1 MRAPRGSAKLMKLRY
16 LRVIPAICAV
26 LLVAQLYARTKQG
39 DKYLKE
45 AQKAEYRQDWDRA
58 VEYYQMAVDEDPRDT
73 SYIIGMRRTRFQ
85 GAQEHV
91 KNGLTLRKQGNMAEA
106 IAEFQRAILMDP
118 ASGIALQE
126 LKRTE
131 DMLSS
136 GAAVSPRGEV
146 LTPSEQARQ
155 DAADRVASLEPIPR
169 LNPPVK
175 RVGPLKMNNQQVNV
189 LYNTLA
195 GIAGVNVV
203 WDSTWTR
210 PMKTYDVDLP
220 EMTIEQ
226 AFDYLALVTRT
237 FWKPLTPTTVFVTE
251 ESANKRRDFE
261 DNVVKTFYIQNAV
274 TVQEFQEIQT
284 AVRTLTDIR
293 RMYPYNPLKAMV
305 VRGPAD
311 AVALAEKLVRD
322 LDRPKS
328 EVVVDVF
335 VMEANSSR
343 TRDLAATIA
352 NMASSGLAINGIS
365 SAISFLPR
373 GAGTT
378 TSGSTTTTSTAVSL
392 ARLGSISSA
401 DFQTTLPGALL
412 QAMLTDSRTRLIS
425 SPQIRA
431 SDGQKGTLRV
441 GDRVPIATGSF
452 QSAVGGVGSFPSV
465 NTQFQYIEVGVNVDI
480 TPYVHSLDELTLHVE
495 LEVSNVRNYVDLG
508 NIKQPVIRQ
517 DKSTADL
524 RLKEGE
530 VNILAGLNQA
540 QDSQSING
548 IPGLVQIPVL
558 GKWLFGSNHTETDRG
573 ELMIALVPH
582 IVRTPNYSPENLRG
596 IFAGYDQQLELRH
609 APEEGEPSGSV
620 PAPEPAKEGAQPEAS
635 PPATPPKTAPQASP
649 AKPAAGG
656 PPATPPGPPPPA
668 TQARVTFL
676 PGVVTVGA
684 NAPFTVNVNLDNAND
699 LFSVMPL
706 RVTWDPALLRLND
719 IAPGELLTRD
729 GGRITSVKDIRNDTG
744 QATLSI
750 TRPAGAA
757 GINGS
762 GTVATLTFVSMGAGS
777 GSVTVSEMG
786 LMDTQ
791 NRAQPVMLGAVPVA
805 VQ

>member
-1 MRAPRGSAKLMKLRY
+1 MKLRY
-16 LRVIPAICAV
+16 LRVIPALCAAI
-26 LLVAQLYARTKQG
+26 LVVQLYARTKQG
-39 DKYLKE
+39 DRYLKE
-45 AQKAEYRQDWDRA
+45 AQAAEARQDWDRA
-58 VEYYQMAVDEDPRDT
+58 VEYYQMAVDEDPTDT

-85 GAQEHV
+85 GAQQHV
-91 KNGLTLRKQGNMAEA
+91 KQGLELRRQGNMAEA
-106 IAEFQRAILMDP
+106 IAELQRAILMDP

-126 LKRTE
+126 LKRTQ
-131 DMLSS
+131 DMLAS
-136 GAAVSPRGEV
+136 GAGSTPGEV
-146 LTPSEQARQ
+146 LTPAEQAIK
-155 DAADRVASLEPIPR
+155 DAADRVASLEPIPK
-169 LNPPVK
+169 LDPPVK
-175 RVGPLKMNNQQVNV
+175 RINALKMNNQPINI
-189 LYNTLA
+189 LYNTVA

-203 WDSTWTR
+203 WDSTWNRPTR
-210 PMKTYDVDLP
+210 TFDVDLP
-220 EMTIEQ
+220 EMTVEE

-237 FWKPLTPTTVFVTE
+237 FWKPLTPTTIFVTE

-261 DNVVKTFYIQNAV
+261 DNVVKTFYITNAT

-322 LDRPKS
+322 LDKPKA
-328 EVVVDVF
+328 EVVVDLF

-352 NMASSGLAINGIS
+352 NAGVTGLNIPLA
-365 SAISFLPR
+365 FTPR
-373 GAGTT
+373 GVTAGKGDGTT
-378 TSGSTTTTSTAVSL
+378 TGSAGNASVALSRLATLSTA
-392 ARLGSISSA
+392 
-401 DFQTTLPGALL
+401 DFSTSLPGALL
-412 QAMLTDSRTRLIS
+412 QAMLNDSRTRLIS
-425 SPQIRA
+425 SPQVRA
-431 SDGQKGTLRV
+431 SDGQKGSINI

-452 QSAVGGVGSFPSV
+452 QSGVGGVGAFPGV
-465 NTQFQYIEVGVNVDI
+465 NTQFQYIQVGVNVEI
-480 TPYVHSLDELTLHVE
+480 TPQVHSYDEVTLQVD
-495 LEVSNVRNYVDLG
+495 LEISNVRSYVTLG
-508 NIKQPVIRQ
+508 TISQPVIRQ
-517 DKSTADL
+517 DKSSANL
-524 RLKEGE
+524 RLRDGE
-530 VNILAGLNQA
+530 VNILAGLTSQ
-540 QDSQSING
+540 QDSQAING
-548 IPGLVQIPVL
+548 IPGLVQIPLL
-558 GKWLFGSNHTETDRG
+558 GKWLFGNEHVEQDHG
-573 ELMIALVPH
+573 ELLIAMIPH
-582 IVRTPNYSPENLRG
+582 IVRTPNYSPDNLRG
-596 IFAGYDQQLELRH
+596 IFAGYDQQLDLRYK
-609 APEEGEPSGSV
+609 PEETGEGPAGSA
-620 PAPEPAKEGAQPEAS
+620 PAPPKEGA
-635 PPATPPKTAPQASP
+635 PPGVPQATVPQASP
-649 AKPAAGG
+649 PKPEAG

-706 RVTWDPALLRLND
+706 RVTWDPMLLRLND
-719 IAPGELLTRD
+719 IAPGELMTRD

-750 TRPAGAA
+750 TRPAGSA

-777 GSVTVSEMG
+777 GNITVSEMG

-791 NRAQPVMLGAVPVA
+791 NRQQAVMLGAVPVA